1 MAMEYTTLTERI
13 QRLELELNADGRQDL
28 VVSQLAN
35 IKGHLTKLYNS
46 NSELVTLNRI
56 VNDLKLGPKPPVPDT
71 EGIDAKQ
78 EILLLKYPAIKEAY
92 NNLIELANMET
103 DKIINYVDST
113 QIKIHDFDSDRE
125 TMVSK
130 QAELKQVV
138 KMFHQMVVKNMIVFE
153 KYVDLLIRENNF
165 WISVDERL
173 GKLEE
178 KVHAWT
184 KERELSNKY

>member
-1 MAMEYTTLTERI
+1 MEYATLTERI

-46 NSELVTLNRI
+46 NSELITLNRI
-56 VNDLKLGPKPPVPDT
+56 VHDLKLGPKPAVPDT

-78 EILLLKYPAIKEAY
+78 EILLLRYPAIKEAY

-113 QIKIHDFDSDRE
+113 QIKTHDFDSDRE

-178 KVHAWT
+178 KVHART

>member
-1 MAMEYTTLTERI
+1 MEHTTLIDRI
-13 QRLELELNADGRQDL
+13 QRLELELSTDGRQEL
-28 VVSQLAN
+28 IVTQLAS

-56 VNDLKLGPKPPVPDT
+56 SNDLKLGAKPPMPDT

-78 EILLLKYPAIKEAY
+78 EIIMLKYPAIKEAY
-92 NNLIELANMET
+92 NNLIELANIES

-113 QIKIHDFDSDRE
+113 QIRTHDFDNDRQI
-125 TMVSK
+125 MVSK

-173 GKLEE
+173 GELEE
-178 KVHAWT
+178 KVHAQM
-184 KERELSNKY
+184 KERDLFNKY